1 MYFDVTESTVHA
13 LEKPL
18 CSSLLNI
25 YSKNNPDSKM
35 HKDDK
40 YASVV
45 NKQKEFE
52 KKHMGTKESQK
63 RSK

>member
-1 MYFDVTESTVHA
+1 
-13 LEKPL
+13 
-18 CSSLLNI
+18 
-25 YSKNNPDSKM
+25 M

-45 NKQKEFE
+45 NKQKELE
-52 KKHMGTKESQK
+52 KKHMRTKESQK